1 MSTIIDTI
9 NKIYQKNTYLERY
22 GGSLVFS
29 IFAVLCVALYFT
41 YMHIENNAAAIR
53 NHWPKH
59 KCNPLYMPFAGLI
72 MNPKNMS
79 KLDFS
84 IQNFSDCSQIIMKD
98 IMQVVLAPIEA
109 SSILIGASVSILT
122 GVMNSF
128 MGAISNL
135 RDLFGSGLG
144 KTGEKQ
150 SNVVTSV
157 LKLTNIVKN
166 FLGKG
171 EGVLATTTYIFFS
184 VYAIFS
190 SFFYILLIGAILI
203 LVIMYVVLYAL
214 WSLFLALLFFFITT
228 PIAWSYFYIPA
239 ALTIIYVTFMIMV
252 LVVVVFTAG
261 VIAKTN

>member
-109 SSILIGASVSILT
+109 SSILIGASISILT
-122 GVMNSF
+122 GVMSSF

-135 RDLFGSGLG
+135 RDLFRSGLG
-144 KTGEKQ
+144 QTGEKQ

-190 SFFYILLIGAILI
+190 SFFYVLIIGAILI
-203 LVIMYVVLYAL
+203 FLIMYYTLYAL
-214 WSLFLALLFFFITT
+214 WGLFLALLFYIITT
-228 PIAWSYFYIPA
+228 PIAWSYYFIPA

-252 LVVVVFTAG
+252 VVVVVFTAG
-261 VIAKTN
+261 VISKTN